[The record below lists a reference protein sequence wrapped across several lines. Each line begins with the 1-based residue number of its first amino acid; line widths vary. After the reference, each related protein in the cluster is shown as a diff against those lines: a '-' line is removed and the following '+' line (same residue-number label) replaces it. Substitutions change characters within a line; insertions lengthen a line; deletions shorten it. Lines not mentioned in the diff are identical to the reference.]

1 MSAES
6 PTRPDARRGGDAA
19 RPNPAGSRVSAQPVV
34 VQLVPR
40 SSSGRGSMVV
50 PAADRAVAAA
60 LLANPA
66 VIGGR
71 RGAYHSA
78 SHRADYQGRQV
89 TALGGRSAA
98 DRGFIPLRQ
107 PLTTSSGEALLTCT
121 NRTAGGYNHSRRRP
135 GHDSQGFQL
144 QLVHLPGQMSF
155 RCGWIGSNHRDRAW
169 F

>member
-19 RPNPAGSRVSAQPVV
+19 RPNPAGSRESAQLVV
-34 VQLVPR
+34 VRMVPR

-78 SHRADYQGRQV
+78 SRRADYQGRQV

-98 DRGFIPLRQ
+98 DRGFIRLRQ
-107 PLTTSSGEALLTCT
+107 PLTRSSGEALLTGT
-121 NRTAGGYNHSRRRP
+121 KGTAGGYNQS
-135 GHDSQGFQL
+135 
-144 QLVHLPGQMSF
+144 
-155 RCGWIGSNHRDRAW
+155 
-169 F
+169 